1 MAVASAEPRSAR
13 MGLVLAASAAGTVFE
28 WYDFF
33 IFGSLLSIITKHFFA
48 AAGETQGYIFALLTF
63 AVGFAVRPFGGLVFG
78 YFGDRTGRKRTF
90 LITITIMGIAT
101 FAIGLLPDTSVLG
114 NAAAYLL
121 VGLRILQ
128 GFAVGGEYGGAAIY
142 VAEHSDPGRR
152 GAATGWIQVAAT
164 IGLFLALTTILSV
177 AALAFFTVNAVNAAG
192 VPLSWNAPLPGVN
205 LSLFQIFLLIALLI
219 AVFWISSRT
228 KRFLFNRFLAKSGLD
243 RSLQYAIAQI
253 VSNVVLIVGIFIVLD
268 NAGIHLGALTVFAG
282 AVGVGVGFGLQNI
295 ASNFISGLVIL
306 AERPITVGD
315 RVEVAGIAGQ
325 VQHIRARSTVIVTN
339 DNITMIVPNTKFIDS
354 PVTNWTYGD
363 PRVRFRLPVGVAY
376 GSDVN
381 KVREALLAAAE
392 ENSNTL
398 KDPEPSV
405 FLEKFGENS
414 IDFELVVWSS
424 EMSYRPR
431 RYRSDLNFAME
442 QKLREAGIEIA
453 FPQRDLHIRSGVLKV
468 QNVDAADRHAR

>member
-1 MAVASAEPRSAR
+1 MHNAPRLTT
-13 MGLVLAASAAGTVFE
+13 M
-28 WYDFF
+28 D
-33 IFGSLLSIITKHFFA
+33 LSILQKP
-48 AAGETQGYIFALLTF
+48 LLHVFGHDVSFLGTLAFVFWF
-63 AVGFAVRPFGGLVFG
+63 AVGLAMARVLQHDFIRRLLSRLKIDVNL
-78 YFGDRTGRKRTF
+78 T
-90 LITITIMGIAT
+90 
-101 FAIGLLPDTSVLG
+101 AI
-114 NAAAYLL
+114 
-121 VGLRILQ
+121 I
-128 GFAVGGEYGGAAIY
+128 
-142 VAEHSDPGRR
+142 
-152 GAATGWIQVAAT
+152 
-164 IGLFLALTTILSV
+164 TTILS
-177 AALAFFTVNAVNAAG
+177 LAVFVFFFITAVNAAG

-219 AVFWISSRT
+219 AVFWFSSRT
-228 KRFLFNRFLAKSGLD
+228 KRFLFNRFLAQSGLD

-253 VSNVVLIVGIFIVLD
+253 VSNIVLIVGIFIVLD

-381 KVREALLAAAE
+381 KVREALLAAGS
-392 ENSNTL
+392 ENPNTL
-398 KDPEPSV
+398 KDPPPNV

-414 IDFELVVWSS
+414 IEFELVVWSS
-424 EMSYRPR
+424 EMSARPR
-431 RYRSDLNFAME
+431 RYRSDLNFAIAT
-442 QKLREAGIEIA
+442 KVDEAGIEIPN
-453 FPQRDLHIRSGVLKV
+453 PQRDLHFRGGVLKV
-468 QNVDAADRHAR
+468 ETVPAQGRHVGSRNS